1 MGSMK
6 TITHDQLKD
15 NLRKG
20 SFKFYY
26 KKVNGDLRQA
36 IGTLDLNKIP
46 SINQPKGGS
55 LLGGQTAYYDLEVG
69 DWRSISSSKEIWTD

>member
-20 SFKFYY
+20 SFNFYY
-26 KKVNGDLRQA
+26 KKVNGDLRKA
-36 IGTLDLNKIP
+36 MGTLDLGRIP
-46 SINQPKGGS
+46 SISHPKGGS
-55 LLGGQTAYYDLEVG
+55 LLGGQTAFYDLEVG